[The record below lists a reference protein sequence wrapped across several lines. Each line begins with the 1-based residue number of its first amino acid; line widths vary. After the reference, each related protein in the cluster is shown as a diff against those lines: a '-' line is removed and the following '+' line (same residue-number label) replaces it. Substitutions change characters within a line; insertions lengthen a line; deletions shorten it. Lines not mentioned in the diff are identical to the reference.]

1 MIKRTLLL
9 IVLGIL
15 TFVVIGCGNVT
26 DEGDAAAV
34 VNEEVI
40 TFTDFNLQV
49 ENTKQMY
56 EQQGIDIAEQG
67 EEFLEMIKDN
77 VLNNMIDEKLLTQAS
92 ADYVVLEEEVE
103 ERFLSVKSDFESEEQ
118 FQEALELNNLTNET
132 FKERIQEQ
140 LKIDQFLSETMN
152 EVVVTEED
160 LEEAYAQ
167 VKEMGEEDLDFEEI
181 KPVLEQSV
189 IQLKREEEF
198 MRVLSQLKDQ
208 ADIEIFI

>member
-9 IVLGIL
+9 IVLGML

-26 DEGDAAAV
+26 DEGEAAAV

-67 EEFLEMIKDN
+67 EEFLAMIKEN

-103 ERFLSVKSDFESEEQ
+103 EQFLSVKSDFESEEQ
-118 FQEALELNNLTNET
+118 FHEALELNNLTNET

-189 IQLKREEEF
+189 VQQKKEEEF